1 MLRLTLAAIM
11 AVSLIGCATV
21 VSDTCPSLVDY
32 TPEEQN
38 QAADELE
45 SISPSSLIARMI
57 GDYGV
62 LREQVRA
69 CYEQ

>member
-1 MLRLTLAAIM
+1 
-11 AVSLIGCATV
+11 
-21 VSDTCPSLVDY
+21 VDY